1 MFGRC
6 SSRSSGNSWSLGTV
20 ALIFLTMLSSS
31 FTISS
36 LDMSASSYG
45 FGVMAVP
52 LRASPAERRSGLDP
66 VLGQRGAFPR
76 SLFWD
81 DNLEDG
87 SMGDE
92 LEGVKEEV
100 GEKEEEMVSSFVLKD
115 TLQLQRGSPYELTGI
130 SDISREWSLNAWKAV
145 VSPAVQITRSIWTT
159 IIPDKIPRLPSMSFL
174 SLCSTFT
181 DGDED
186 VVPNFGQSNAKIH
199 ETNDENNKESFNGF
213 VSLRSIDVQSLAERE
228 ANDFEQGFL
237 LEDLKQSMYDTT
249 GNGLEKVRK
258 LLVLF
263 DDILY

>member
-1 MFGRC
+1 MSIVKMFGQC
-6 SSRSSGNSWSLGTV
+6 GPRSSGNSWSWGTV

-45 FGVMAVP
+45 FGVMTVP

-100 GEKEEEMVSSFVLKD
+100 GEKEEEMVSSF
-115 TLQLQRGSPYELTGI
+115 
-130 SDISREWSLNAWKAV
+130 
-145 VSPAVQITRSIWTT
+145 ITRSIWTT